1 MLCVRN
7 IVQKRWYKDPVVADG
22 AHPLPL
28 GKSDRS
34 MAATVSFLTKD
45 MNEAGLVGIR
55 GLSSAGFRLYDGTF
69 LYGPI
74 AVFPKTVLSW
84 RVVSPENITPE
95 SLELFFMLQPKIDI
109 LVVGVGD
116 RSDLDAVRN
125 RIAPVVKEHK
135 IGLEIMPT
143 EDAIPTFNFLNNEMR
158 YVAAALYPPR
168 NLVVT
173 DDEYA
178 QALLHM
184 RDYFEMDEHP
194 LLQGVVTNW
203 ANPTESLVERIWGKP
218 NPELVATINQ
228 IGDEAIQRKAERI
241 RARHEPREP
250 EELESTQQDL
260 RKLKDKNNDEKK
272 TLKDKDG
279 GEKKLTD

>member
-1 MLCVRN
+1 
-7 IVQKRWYKDPVVADG
+7 
-22 AHPLPL
+22 
-28 GKSDRS
+28 

-45 MNEAGLVGIR
+45 MNEAGLIGIR
-55 GLSSAGFRLYDGTF
+55 GLSSVGFRLYDGTF

-84 RVVSPENITPE
+84 RVISPDNITPD
-95 SLELFFMLQPKIDI
+95 SLELFFALQPKIDI

-116 RSDLDAVRN
+116 RKDLDAVRH
-125 RIAPVVKEHK
+125 RIAPVVKQHK

-158 YVAAALYPPR
+158 YVAAALFPPR

-178 QALLHM
+178 QALLYM

-194 LLQGVVTNW
+194 LLEGLTTNW

-218 NPELVATINQ
+218 DPKLAQTINE
-228 IGDEAIQRKAERI
+228 IGDEAIRRKAERL

-250 EELESTQQDL
+250 EQLEGKDDKEPK
-260 RKLKDKNNDEKK
+260 KLGDKEDRR
-272 TLKDKDG
+272 
-279 GEKKLTD
+279 KLTDKDNKNPSN